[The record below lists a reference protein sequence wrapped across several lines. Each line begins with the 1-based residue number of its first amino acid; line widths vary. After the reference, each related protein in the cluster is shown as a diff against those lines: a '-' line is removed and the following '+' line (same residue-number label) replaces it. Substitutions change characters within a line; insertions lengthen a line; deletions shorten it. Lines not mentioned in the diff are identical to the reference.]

1 MTSLLVELIKATPK
15 DEIGI
20 IVYLLQGKLYPDYVG
35 VELGLAEKLLIKA
48 AAETTGKTEK
58 AVDEDYKRSG
68 DLGLTIEKLLQKRS
82 QSTLVRKQLTVKTV
96 YDTFDKIAHAQG
108 SGSVET
114 KIRLL
119 GSLLNEAD
127 AREAKFIARMAVV
140 AADRNGV
147 SFYHYDSICSLLQME
162 LETYLHARNALIERD
177 LIAFDGTRF
186 QVLSLPEQ
194 PATHSVRELRTPEDF
209 AEHDA
214 ATIRVTLRRS
224 FPRGGSEHGNGTP

>member
-1 MTSLLVELIKATPK
+1 MTPSRTPHLIRRAPIRPERVRRIGPDGFAFIPNRFLRDGFFAALGPAERELYFLLL
-15 DEIGI
+15 
-20 IVYLLQGKLYPDYVG
+20 
-35 VELGLAEKLLIKA
+35 
-48 AAETTGKTEK
+48 
-58 AVDEDYKRSG
+58 
-68 DLGLTIEKLLQKRS
+68 
-82 QSTLVRKQLTVKTV
+82 
-96 YDTFDKIAHAQG
+96 
-108 SGSVET
+108 
-114 KIRLL
+114 
-119 GSLLNEAD
+119 
-127 AREAKFIARMAVV
+127 V

-194 PATHSVRELRTPEDF
+194 PTTHSARELRTPEDF

-224 FPRGGSEHGNGTP
+224 FPPSGSERGNGTP